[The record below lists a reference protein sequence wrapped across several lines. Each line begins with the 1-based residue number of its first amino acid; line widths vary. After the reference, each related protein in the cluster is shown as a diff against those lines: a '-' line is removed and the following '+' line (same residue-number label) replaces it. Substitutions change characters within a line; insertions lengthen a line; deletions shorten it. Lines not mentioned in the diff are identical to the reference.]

1 LIGNLQKTSPLPVD
15 VRRKV
20 DIHLVTDK
28 KVPTRPSDRGG
39 FFIGGRAMTV
49 LQIRWQDVD
58 GLRRFDNGIKALGED
73 GRKVMQRALAR
84 SGDMARTQ
92 VYRAL
97 TKQTGLKRKV
107 IVRALKIKRPSYTD
121 LTYEMRARGGEIA
134 LKYFDPRETRA
145 GVSAAPFGKRR
156 VFPSTFMKG
165 GRFPNRSGMV
175 FQGHVLKREGADRF
189 PIKVQKSEVVIPN
202 EMITGATADAFLNT
216 VRARL
221 PQRVEHELARL
232 LP

>member
-1 LIGNLQKTSPLPVD
+1 M
-15 VRRKV
+15 
-20 DIHLVTDK
+20 
-28 KVPTRPSDRGG
+28 
-39 FFIGGRAMTV
+39 AV

-58 GLRRFDNGIKALGED
+58 GLHRFDNGIKALGKN
-73 GRKVMQRALAR
+73 GHKVMQRALAR
-84 SGDMARTQ
+84 SGDIARTQ
-92 VYRAL
+92 VYRSL

-121 LTYEMRARGGEIA
+121 LSYTISARGGDIA
-134 LKYFDPRETRA
+134 LKYFNPRETRA
-145 GVSAAPFGKRR
+145 GVSAAPFGQRK

-175 FQGHVLKREGADRF
+175 FHGHVMKRVGSDRF
-189 PIKVQKSEVVIPN
+189 PIEVQKSGVVIPN
-202 EMITGATADAFLNT
+202 EMVTGATADAFLNT

-232 LP
+232 MP